1 MDDFDV
7 NDYMGSDFV
16 QKDELVKSG
25 AQRKRITGV
34 EQGDGLPRDGKTVP
48 ELVLVFSDGKKHG
61 LRARRRTRKRS
72 ATRTVR
78 RTNGWIGKVIELYV
92 DPSVRNPSGQKVG
105 GIRIRIP
112 DGRRRAGGLHVRP
125 RDGAR
130 RRGVTGGPGRRCRSV
145 DNDRCGTGPD
155 RLVPHEDNDLE

>member
-1 MDDFDV
+1 MDDYDV

-61 LRARRRTRKRS
+61 LRTKTNKETLRDAYGS
-72 ATRTVR
+72 

-112 DGRRRAGGLHVRP
+112 TDNS
-125 RDGAR
+125 
-130 RRGVTGGPGRRCRSV
+130 GPIAYTS
-145 DNDRCGTGPD
+145 
-155 RLVPHEDNDLE
+155 DLEGATDEAEQADPAKVPV